1 MAKICTD
8 IEQSKKFIELGI
20 DVNTA
25 DMWYQHIGY
34 SIIDGKEKPTYFPM
48 VIRDNISD
56 DDIPAWS
63 LSALVDLMPKNVE
76 IERTHIGWRCNY
88 YSNNDSL
95 LKYGKDENTLFDAV
109 FDMVVWLLE
118 NNKLINMSY
127 KYFPNEFS
135 SYEDYIKYLKEK
147 GLAIEVPEGI
157 HGKEE
162 Q

>member
-8 IEQSKKFIELGI
+8 INQSKKLIELGI

-34 SIIDGKEKPTYFPM
+34 SITDGKEKLTYFPI

-63 LSALVDLMPKNVE
+63 LSALLKLIPIPILSTINNRFCCETCEFSSKYYDEPVDAAFEM
-76 IERTHIGWRCNY
+76 ICW
-88 YSNNDSL
+88 
-95 LKYGKDENTLFDAV
+95 LK
-109 FDMVVWLLE
+109 E

-147 GLAIEVPEGI
+147 GLALEVPERKCI
-157 HGKEE
+157 KRTNNDI
-162 Q
+162 